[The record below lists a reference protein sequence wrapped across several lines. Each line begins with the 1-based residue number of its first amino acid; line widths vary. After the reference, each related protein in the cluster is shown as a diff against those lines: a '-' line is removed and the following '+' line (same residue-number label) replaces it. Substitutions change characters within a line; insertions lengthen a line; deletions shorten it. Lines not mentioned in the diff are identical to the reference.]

1 MYCNTVVSPIL
12 QVVCRQLGF
21 PGDEAQTYDYSP
33 FGRGNSFIMFTRLRC
48 TGSEVYI
55 TDCPNNGVNF
65 QRYCN
70 WGVATVRCV
79 GKYIKTCDSCHF
91 SRSCLVWVTN
101 PCLQMCYEA
110 QTV

>member
-1 MYCNTVVSPIL
+1 M
-12 QVVCRQLGF
+12 CRQLGF
-21 PGDEAQTYDYSP
+21 PGDEAQAYGYAR
-33 FGRGNSFIMFTRLRC
+33 FGWGNGSIVFENLRC

-55 TDCPNNGVNF
+55 TDCPNNGVDF

-70 WGVATVRCV
+70 RGIAMLTVRCV
-79 GKYIKTCDSCHF
+79 AEGKYVKTCDSSHF

>member
-1 MYCNTVVSPIL
+1 M
-12 QVVCRQLGF
+12 CRQLGF
-21 PGDEAQTYDYSP
+21 PGDEAQAYGYSR
-33 FGRGNSFIMFTRLRC
+33 FGWGNGSIVFENLRC

-55 TDCPNNGVNF
+55 TDCPNNGVDF

-91 SRSCLVWVTN
+91 SRSCLVRVTN